1 MPSKRDQLRKL
12 KEGRKKEPIQEMSS
26 PVDDTLKKLDDNGE
40 PIAEERKDHVNGV
53 DIVKMQEE
61 TVVEDAKEK
70 EANAEP
76 VTEPVSEPISKPVDE
91 ETNESAD
98 ERVAESANESINEAA
113 TEPVN
118 ESVNEPENEPVSKPA
133 AEAINEQKEVAV
145 ASVSTEK
152 AEEPVK
158 EIKKQP
164 AAEKKKEATKRTS
177 MALLVEN
184 NKYIRLRSIQL
195 GMSIQEYVNL
205 LIDEEIER
213 EKSGQMADLNDIEN
227 NLDMNYRRGQNSAI
241 VALVLKESNARFLK
255 RGGAMH
261 GMNATAF
268 FNHIVSEER
277 RREEEQGPRQGE
289 YDAF

>member
-12 KEGRKKEPIQEMSS
+12 KEGRRKEPIQEMSS

-40 PIAEERKDHVNGV
+40 PIAEEREDHVNGV

-76 VTEPVSEPISKPVDE
+76 VS
-91 ETNESAD
+91 
-98 ERVAESANESINEAA
+98 
-113 TEPVN
+113 
-118 ESVNEPENEPVSKPA
+118 EPENEPVSKPA
-133 AEAINEQKEVAV
+133 AEAINEQKEAAV
-145 ASVSTEK
+145 APVSAEK

-213 EKSGQMADLNDIEN
+213 EKNGQMADLNDIEN

-289 YDAF
+289 YDVF

>member
-26 PVDDTLKKLDDNGE
+26 PVDDTLKKLDNNGE

-76 VTEPVSEPISKPVDE
+76 VS
-91 ETNESAD
+91 
-98 ERVAESANESINEAA
+98 
-113 TEPVN
+113 
-118 ESVNEPENEPVSKPA
+118 EPENEPVSKPA
-133 AEAINEQKEVAV
+133 AEAINEQKEAAV
-145 ASVSTEK
+145 APVSAEK

>member
-76 VTEPVSEPISKPVDE
+76 VS
-91 ETNESAD
+91 
-98 ERVAESANESINEAA
+98 
-113 TEPVN
+113 
-118 ESVNEPENEPVSKPA
+118 EPENEPVSKPA

-205 LIDEEIER
+205 LIDEEIDR
-213 EKSGQMADLNDIEN
+213 EKNGQMADLNDIEN

>member
-26 PVDDTLKKLDDNGE
+26 PVDDTLKKLDNNGE
-40 PIAEERKDHVNGV
+40 PIAEEREDHVNGV

-70 EANAEP
+70 EANA
-76 VTEPVSEPISKPVDE
+76 VPVSEPVSKPVDE
-91 ETNESAD
+91 ET
-98 ERVAESANESINEAA
+98 
-113 TEPVN
+113 
-118 ESVNEPENEPVSKPA
+118 NEPVSKPA

>member
-76 VTEPVSEPISKPVDE
+76 VS
-91 ETNESAD
+91 
-98 ERVAESANESINEAA
+98 
-113 TEPVN
+113 
-118 ESVNEPENEPVSKPA
+118 EPENEPVSKPA
-133 AEAINEQKEVAV
+133 AEAINEQKEAAV
-145 ASVSTEK
+145 APVSAEK

-205 LIDEEIER
+205 LIDEEIDR
-213 EKSGQMADLNDIEN
+213 EKNGQMADLNDIEN

-289 YDAF
+289 YDVF

>member
-26 PVDDTLKKLDDNGE
+26 PVDDTLKKLDNNRE

-76 VTEPVSEPISKPVDE
+76 VTEPVSEPICKPVDE
-91 ETNESAD
+91 ET
-98 ERVAESANESINEAA
+98 
-113 TEPVN
+113 N

-152 AEEPVK
+152 AEELVK

>member
-76 VTEPVSEPISKPVDE
+76 VS
-91 ETNESAD
+91 
-98 ERVAESANESINEAA
+98 
-113 TEPVN
+113 
-118 ESVNEPENEPVSKPA
+118 EPENEPVSKPA
-133 AEAINEQKEVAV
+133 AEAINEQKEAAV
-145 ASVSTEK
+145 APVSAEK

-289 YDAF
+289 YDVF

>member
-12 KEGRKKEPIQEMSS
+12 KEGRRKEPIQEMSS

-40 PIAEERKDHVNGV
+40 PIAEEREDHANGV

-76 VTEPVSEPISKPVDE
+76 VTEPVSEPICKPVDE
-91 ETNESAD
+91 ETNES
-98 ERVAESANESINEAA
+98 VS
-113 TEPVN
+113 
-118 ESVNEPENEPVSKPA
+118 EPENEPVSKPA
-133 AEAINEQKEVAV
+133 AEAINEQKEAAV
-145 ASVSTEK
+145 ASVSAEK

-164 AAEKKKEATKRTS
+164 SAEKKKEATKRTS

-213 EKSGQMADLNDIEN
+213 EKNGQMADLNDIEN

-289 YDAF
+289 YDVF

>member
-26 PVDDTLKKLDDNGE
+26 PVDDTLKKLDNNGE

-76 VTEPVSEPISKPVDE
+76 VSEPVSKPVDE
-91 ETNESAD
+91 ET
-98 ERVAESANESINEAA
+98 
-113 TEPVN
+113 N

-152 AEEPVK
+152 AEEPV
-158 EIKKQP
+158 I
-164 AAEKKKEATKRTS
+164 AARTDQT
-177 MALLVEN
+177 N
-184 NKYIRLRSIQL
+184 GR
-195 GMSIQEYVNL
+195 
-205 LIDEEIER
+205 
-213 EKSGQMADLNDIEN
+213 
-227 NLDMNYRRGQNSAI
+227 
-241 VALVLKESNARFLK
+241 
-255 RGGAMH
+255 
-261 GMNATAF
+261 
-268 FNHIVSEER
+268 
-277 RREEEQGPRQGE
+277 
-289 YDAF
+289 

>member
-26 PVDDTLKKLDDNGE
+26 PVDDTLKKLDNNGE

-76 VTEPVSEPISKPVDE
+76 VTEPVS
-91 ETNESAD
+91 
-98 ERVAESANESINEAA
+98 
-113 TEPVN
+113 
-118 ESVNEPENEPVSKPA
+118 EPVSKPA

-213 EKSGQMADLNDIEN
+213 EKNGQMADLNDIEN

>member
-26 PVDDTLKKLDDNGE
+26 PVDDTLKKLDNNGE

-76 VTEPVSEPISKPVDE
+76 VTEPVSEPICKPVDE
-91 ETNESAD
+91 ET
-98 ERVAESANESINEAA
+98 
-113 TEPVN
+113 N

-152 AEEPVK
+152 AEESVK

>member
-26 PVDDTLKKLDDNGE
+26 PVDDTLKKLDNNGE

-70 EANAEP
+70 EANA
-76 VTEPVSEPISKPVDE
+76 VPVSEPVSKPVDE
-91 ETNESAD
+91 ET
-98 ERVAESANESINEAA
+98 
-113 TEPVN
+113 
-118 ESVNEPENEPVSKPA
+118 NEPVSKPA

-164 AAEKKKEATKRTS
+164 AVEKKKEATKRTS

-184 NKYIRLRSIQL
+184 NKYLRLRSIQL

-213 EKSGQMADLNDIEN
+213 EKNGQMADLNDIEN

>member
-26 PVDDTLKKLDDNGE
+26 PVDDTLKKLDNNGE

-70 EANAEP
+70 EANAVP
-76 VTEPVSEPISKPVDE
+76 VT
-91 ETNESAD
+91 
-98 ERVAESANESINEAA
+98 
-113 TEPVN
+113 
-118 ESVNEPENEPVSKPA
+118 EPVSKPA

-213 EKSGQMADLNDIEN
+213 EKNGQMTDLNDIEN

>member
-1 MPSKRDQLRKL
+1 MN
-12 KEGRKKEPIQEMSS
+12 
-26 PVDDTLKKLDDNGE
+26 V
-40 PIAEERKDHVNGV
+40 
-53 DIVKMQEE
+53 
-61 TVVEDAKEK
+61 
-70 EANAEP
+70 
-76 VTEPVSEPISKPVDE
+76 
-91 ETNESAD
+91 
-98 ERVAESANESINEAA
+98 
-113 TEPVN
+113 
-118 ESVNEPENEPVSKPA
+118 PENEAVSKPA

-213 EKSGQMADLNDIEN
+213 EKNGQMADLNDIEN

>member
-40 PIAEERKDHVNGV
+40 PIAEEREDHVNGV

-76 VTEPVSEPISKPVDE
+76 VS
-91 ETNESAD
+91 
-98 ERVAESANESINEAA
+98 
-113 TEPVN
+113 
-118 ESVNEPENEPVSKPA
+118 EPENEPVSKPA
-133 AEAINEQKEVAV
+133 AEAINEQKEAAV
-145 ASVSTEK
+145 APVSAEK

-213 EKSGQMADLNDIEN
+213 EKNGQMADLNDIEN

>member
-12 KEGRKKEPIQEMSS
+12 KEGRRKEPIQEMSS

-40 PIAEERKDHVNGV
+40 PIAEEREDHVNGV

-76 VTEPVSEPISKPVDE
+76 VS
-91 ETNESAD
+91 
-98 ERVAESANESINEAA
+98 
-113 TEPVN
+113 
-118 ESVNEPENEPVSKPA
+118 EPENEPVSKPA
-133 AEAINEQKEVAV
+133 AEAINEQKEAAV
-145 ASVSTEK
+145 APVSAEK

-213 EKSGQMADLNDIEN
+213 EKNGQLADLNDIEN

-289 YDAF
+289 YDVF

>member
-26 PVDDTLKKLDDNGE
+26 PVDDTLKKLDNNGE

-76 VTEPVSEPISKPVDE
+76 VSEPVSKPVDE
-91 ETNESAD
+91 ETNESAH
-98 ERVAESANESINEAA
+98 EKMTESANEPINEAA

-213 EKSGQMADLNDIEN
+213 EKNGQMADLNDIEN

>member
-26 PVDDTLKKLDDNGE
+26 PVDDTLKKLDNNGE

-76 VTEPVSEPISKPVDE
+76 VTEPVSEPICKPVDE
-91 ETNESAD
+91 ET
-98 ERVAESANESINEAA
+98 
-113 TEPVN
+113 N
-118 ESVNEPENEPVSKPA
+118 ESVNEPENEPV
-133 AEAINEQKEVAV
+133 
-145 ASVSTEK
+145 
-152 AEEPVK
+152 
-158 EIKKQP
+158 
-164 AAEKKKEATKRTS
+164 S

>member
-26 PVDDTLKKLDDNGE
+26 PVDDTLKKLDNNGE

-70 EANAEP
+70 EANA
-76 VTEPVSEPISKPVDE
+76 VPVSEPVSKPVDE
-91 ETNESAD
+91 ETNESAH
-98 ERVAESANESINEAA
+98 EKMTESANEPINEAA

-118 ESVNEPENEPVSKPA
+118 ESVNEPENEPVSKSA

>member
-26 PVDDTLKKLDDNGE
+26 PVDDTLKKLDNNGE

-76 VTEPVSEPISKPVDE
+76 VS
-91 ETNESAD
+91 
-98 ERVAESANESINEAA
+98 
-113 TEPVN
+113 
-118 ESVNEPENEPVSKPA
+118 EPENEPVSKPA
-133 AEAINEQKEVAV
+133 AEAINEQKEAAV
-145 ASVSTEK
+145 APVSAEK

-205 LIDEEIER
+205 LIDEEIDR
-213 EKSGQMADLNDIEN
+213 EKNGQMADLNDIEN

>member
-26 PVDDTLKKLDDNGE
+26 PVDDTLKKLDNNGE

-70 EANAEP
+70 EANAVP
-76 VTEPVSEPISKPVDE
+76 VTEPVSEPICKPVDE
-91 ETNESAD
+91 ETNESAH
-98 ERVAESANESINEAA
+98 EKMTESANEPINEAA

-213 EKSGQMADLNDIEN
+213 EKNGQMADLNDVEN

>member
-40 PIAEERKDHVNGV
+40 PIAEEREDHVNGV

-76 VTEPVSEPISKPVDE
+76 VTEPVSEPISKPVYE
-91 ETNESAD
+91 ETNESAH
-98 ERVAESANESINEAA
+98 EKMTESA
-113 TEPVN
+113 
-118 ESVNEPENEPVSKPA
+118 NEPENEPVSKPA

-213 EKSGQMADLNDIEN
+213 EKNGQMADLNDIEN

>member
-26 PVDDTLKKLDDNGE
+26 PVDDTLKKLDNNGE
-40 PIAEERKDHVNGV
+40 PIAEEREDHVNGV

-76 VTEPVSEPISKPVDE
+76 VSEAVSKPVDE
-91 ETNESAD
+91 ET
-98 ERVAESANESINEAA
+98 
-113 TEPVN
+113 N

-152 AEEPVK
+152 AEESVK

>member
-26 PVDDTLKKLDDNGE
+26 PVDDTLKKLDNNGE

-61 TVVEDAKEK
+61 T

-76 VTEPVSEPISKPVDE
+76 VTEPVSEPICKPVDE
-91 ETNESAD
+91 ETNESAH
-98 ERVAESANESINEAA
+98 EKMTESANEPINEAA

-213 EKSGQMADLNDIEN
+213 EKNGQMADLNDIEN

>member
-1 MPSKRDQLRKL
+1 M
-12 KEGRKKEPIQEMSS
+12 
-26 PVDDTLKKLDDNGE
+26 
-40 PIAEERKDHVNGV
+40 A
-53 DIVKMQEE
+53 
-61 TVVEDAKEK
+61 
-70 EANAEP
+70 
-76 VTEPVSEPISKPVDE
+76 PVS
-91 ETNESAD
+91 A
-98 ERVAESANESINEAA
+98 
-113 TEPVN
+113 
-118 ESVNEPENEPVSKPA
+118 
-133 AEAINEQKEVAV
+133 
-145 ASVSTEK
+145 EK

-213 EKSGQMADLNDIEN
+213 EKNGQMADLNDIEN

>member
-76 VTEPVSEPISKPVDE
+76 VSEPISKPVDE
-91 ETNESAD
+91 ETNES
-98 ERVAESANESINEAA
+98 VS
-113 TEPVN
+113 
-118 ESVNEPENEPVSKPA
+118 EPENEPVSKPV
-133 AEAINEQKEVAV
+133 AEAINEQKEAAV
-145 ASVSTEK
+145 APVSAEK

-213 EKSGQMADLNDIEN
+213 EKNGQMADLNDIEN

-289 YDAF
+289 YDVF

>member
-26 PVDDTLKKLDDNGE
+26 PVDDTLKKLDNNGE

-76 VTEPVSEPISKPVDE
+76 VTEPVSEPICKPVDE
-91 ETNESAD
+91 ETNES
-98 ERVAESANESINEAA
+98 
-113 TEPVN
+113 
-118 ESVNEPENEPVSKPA
+118 VNEPETEPVSKPA

-164 AAEKKKEATKRTS
+164 AAEKEKEATKRTS

-213 EKSGQMADLNDIEN
+213 EKNGQMADLNDIEN

>member
-91 ETNESAD
+91 ETNES
-98 ERVAESANESINEAA
+98 
-113 TEPVN
+113 
-118 ESVNEPENEPVSKPA
+118 VNEPENEPVSKPA
-133 AEAINEQKEVAV
+133 AEAINEQKEAAV
-145 ASVSTEK
+145 APVSAEK

-213 EKSGQMADLNDIEN
+213 EKNGQMADLNDIEN

>member
-70 EANAEP
+70 EVNA
-76 VTEPVSEPISKPVDE
+76 EPVSEPISKPVDE

-98 ERVAESANESINEAA
+98 KRVAESANEPINEAA

-118 ESVNEPENEPVSKPA
+118 ESVSEPENEPVSKPA
-133 AEAINEQKEVAV
+133 AEAINEQKEAAV
-145 ASVSTEK
+145 APVSAEK

-289 YDAF
+289 YDVF

>member
-26 PVDDTLKKLDDNGE
+26 PVDDTLKKLDNNGE
-40 PIAEERKDHVNGV
+40 PIAEEREDHVNGV

-70 EANAEP
+70 EANA
-76 VTEPVSEPISKPVDE
+76 VPVSEPVSKPVDE
-91 ETNESAD
+91 ET
-98 ERVAESANESINEAA
+98 
-113 TEPVN
+113 
-118 ESVNEPENEPVSKPA
+118 NEPVSKPA

-205 LIDEEIER
+205 LIDEEIDR
-213 EKSGQMADLNDIEN
+213 EKNGQMADLNDIEN

-289 YDAF
+289 YDVF

>member
-40 PIAEERKDHVNGV
+40 PIAEEREDHVNGV

-76 VTEPVSEPISKPVDE
+76 VSEAVSKPVDE
-91 ETNESAD
+91 ET
-98 ERVAESANESINEAA
+98 
-113 TEPVN
+113 N

-133 AEAINEQKEVAV
+133 AEVINEQKEVAV

-213 EKSGQMADLNDIEN
+213 EKNGQMADLNDIEN

-289 YDAF
+289 YDVF

>member
-26 PVDDTLKKLDDNGE
+26 PVDDTLKKLDNNGE

-70 EANAEP
+70 EANA
-76 VTEPVSEPISKPVDE
+76 VPVSEPVSKPVDE
-91 ETNESAD
+91 ET
-98 ERVAESANESINEAA
+98 
-113 TEPVN
+113 
-118 ESVNEPENEPVSKPA
+118 NEPVSKPA

-213 EKSGQMADLNDIEN
+213 EKNGQMTDLNDIEN